1 MIYGY
6 IRVSTDKQT
15 TENQRFEILKFADE
29 KKLINRWIEE
39 TVSSTR
45 KLSDR
50 KLGALIERMHED
62 DILIVSELS
71 RLGRSLLEVMS
82 ILHTL
87 MEKEVKVFTTKER
100 MKLGNNISSKVLA
113 FAFSLSAEIER
124 SMISSRTKEALARK
138 KSEGKRLGR
147 PKGKLSAVTKLSG
160 KDDLIR
166 EYLDKKIPV
175 SVIARLLNVHR
186 LTVRNYIRTRKLR
199 NPPLRNCKVR
209 YNLLAATKRLFALC
223 AVVLLV
229 VASLATRLL
238 LRGGK

>member
-15 TENQRFEILKFADE
+15 TENQRFEILKFGDE
-29 KKLINRWIEE
+29 KQLKVDRWIEE
-39 TVSSTR
+39 TISAAR

-50 KLGALIERMHED
+50 KLGALIERMREE
-62 DILIVSELS
+62 DILIVTELS

-87 MEKEVKVFTTKER
+87 MEKDVKVYTTKER
-100 MKLGNNISSKVLA
+100 YELGNNISSKVLA

-138 KSEGKRLGR
+138 RSEGKRLGR
-147 PKGKLSAVTKLSG
+147 PKGKLSSVTKLTG

-175 SVIARLLNVHR
+175 NVIARLLNVNR
-186 LTVRNYIRTRKLR
+186 LTVQHYIRTRKLQR
-199 NPPLRNCKVR
+199 PP
-209 YNLLAATKRLFALC
+209 
-223 AVVLLV
+223 
-229 VASLATRLL
+229 S
-238 LRGGK
+238 

>member
-15 TENQRFEILKFADE
+15 TENQRFEILKFAQERQLSVD
-29 KKLINRWIEE
+29 RWIEE
-39 TVSSTR
+39 TISAAK

-50 KLGALIERMHED
+50 KLGSLIERMREE
-62 DILIVSELS
+62 DILIVTEVS
-71 RLGRSLLEVMS
+71 RLGRSILEVMS

-87 MEKEVKVFTTKER
+87 MEKDVKVFTTKER
-100 MKLGNNISSKVLA
+100 YELGNNISSKVLA

-147 PKGKLSAVTKLSG
+147 PKGKLSSVTKLSG

-166 EYLDKKIPV
+166 EYLEKNIPQ
-175 SVIARLLNVHR
+175 SIMARLLGVSR
-186 LTVRNYIRTRKLR
+186 LTIRHYIRTRKLEK
-199 NPPLRNCKVR
+199 P
-209 YNLLAATKRLFALC
+209 
-223 AVVLLV
+223 
-229 VASLATRLL
+229 AS
-238 LRGGK
+238 

>member
-15 TENQRFEILKFADE
+15 TENQHFEILKFADE
-29 KKLINRWIEE
+29 KQLHIDRWIEE
-39 TVSSTR
+39 TISATKR
-45 KLSDR
+45 LSDR
-50 KLGALIERMHED
+50 KLGALIERMHEE
-62 DILIVSELS
+62 DILIVTELS

-87 MEKEVKVFTTKER
+87 MEKDVKVFTTKER
-100 MKLGNNISSKVLA
+100 YELGNNISSKVLA

-147 PKGKLSAVTKLSG
+147 PKGRLSSVTKLTG

-166 EYLDKKIPV
+166 EYLEKKIPQA
-175 SVIARLLNVHR
+175 VIARLLGVSR
-186 LTVRNYIRTRKLR
+186 LTVRHYIRTRKLLK
-199 NPPLRNCKVR
+199 P
-209 YNLLAATKRLFALC
+209 
-223 AVVLLV
+223 
-229 VASLATRLL
+229 AS
-238 LRGGK
+238 